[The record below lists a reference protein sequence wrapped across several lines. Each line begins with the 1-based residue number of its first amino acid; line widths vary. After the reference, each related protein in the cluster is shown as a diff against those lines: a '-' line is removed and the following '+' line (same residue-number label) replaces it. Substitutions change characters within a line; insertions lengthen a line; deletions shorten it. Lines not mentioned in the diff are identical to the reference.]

1 MSLKPTYMVYAY
13 KNRILSETESID
25 AEIQK
30 RGISEKDF
38 CVTICQA
45 DYPKR
50 HYYFSIYVIRD
61 SLEAAKP
68 IVEKLGMILSEL
80 GYKTG
85 QGKTALVWD
94 EGYIC
99 VPIR

>member
-1 MSLKPTYMVYAY
+1 MSLKPTYKVSAY

-38 CVTICQA
+38 WVTICQA
-45 DYPKR
+45 DYPER

-68 IVEKLGMILSEL
+68 IVEKLKVVLSEL
-80 GYKTG
+80 GYETG
-85 QGKTALVWD
+85 QHETALVWN
-94 EGYIC
+94 EGHIY